1 MSFSELSCPLNT
13 KLVKYSSN
21 LDEMEVVMN
30 WKNIKERYKNRYSW
44 FFKKED
50 VLMKVLIATSGLF
63 IGLMVGK
70 GLQALFSTVS

>member
-1 MSFSELSCPLNT
+1 MRNEVELPRI
-13 KLVKYSSN
+13 
-21 LDEMEVVMN
+21 LDEVEVDMN
-30 WKNIKERYKNRYSW
+30 WKKIKKRYKTRYSW
-44 FFKKED
+44 LFKKED

>member
-1 MSFSELSCPLNT
+1 
-13 KLVKYSSN
+13 
-21 LDEMEVVMN
+21 MN
-30 WKNIKERYKNRYSW
+30 WKKIKNRYSW
-44 FFKKED
+44 LFKKED

>member
-1 MSFSELSCPLNT
+1 M
-13 KLVKYSSN
+13 KYSSN

>member
-1 MSFSELSCPLNT
+1 
-13 KLVKYSSN
+13 
-21 LDEMEVVMN
+21 MEVVMN

-44 FFKKED
+44 LFKKED